1 MVNMIARG
9 FKYKLKPN
17 PEQEKL
23 FRQFAGACRAV
34 YNAALFQR
42 EHFWRQYRRNTGYH
56 AGYVSQ
62 AKELTALRA
71 EFDWIAAVSQTCEQ
85 QALRDLDKAFDN
97 FFAGI
102 ASYPTPRRRG
112 VNESFRF
119 QGREV
124 EVKRLNGGWSA
135 ARLPKIG
142 WVRFRDTRPMAGKLK
157 NVTVSL
163 DPLGWHISFAREI
176 EHEAGSNLLPAVGI
190 DRGVANSIAL
200 STGELASVP
209 IERLRVLDRRNR
221 KAQQEAARRK
231 RGSKRHAKSRRR
243 AAASKSHA
251 ARTRKHW
258 NHVVTTALSRRFGT
272 VVLEDL
278 KTKNMTA
285 SARGTVEEPGRNV
298 RQKSGLNRSIL
309 EHGWYQFES
318 FLAYKLA
325 ASGGSLVKADPR
337 NTSRT
342 CSKCGAIDA
351 RSRENQATFACVHCG
366 HEVHADVNAAI
377 NILRAGTRPSARAT
391 ARHRESRRTA

>member
-1 MVNMIARG
+1 MGNMIARG
-9 FKYKLKPN
+9 FKYKLKPT
-17 PEQEKL
+17 PEQTES
-23 FRQFAGACRAV
+23 FRQFAGVCRAV

-56 AGYVSQ
+56 IGYVSQ

-85 QALRDLDKAFDN
+85 QALRDLDKAFGN

-102 ASYPTPRRRG
+102 ADYPTPRRRC

-142 WVRFRDTRPMAGKLK
+142 WVRFRDTRPMLGKLK

-163 DPLGWHISFAREI
+163 DPLGWHVSFAREI
-176 EHEAGSNLLPAVGI
+176 EHDVAPNRGPSVGI

-209 IERLRVLDRRNR
+209 IERLRILDRRHR
-221 KAQQEAARRK
+221 AAQHEAAKRR

-243 AAASKSHA
+243 AAANKSHA

-258 NHVVTTALSRRFGT
+258 NHEATTALTRRFGT
-272 VVLEDL
+272 VCIEAL

-325 ASGGSLVKADPR
+325 ASGGTLVKVNPA

-342 CSKCGAIDA
+342 CSQCGSIDA
-351 RSRENQATFACVHCG
+351 RNRENQAQFRCIECG
-366 HEVHADVNAAI
+366 HEAHADCNAAI
-377 NILRAGTRPSARAT
+377 NILRAGTRPSPRLSPK
-391 ARHRESRRTA
+391 RESRRAA